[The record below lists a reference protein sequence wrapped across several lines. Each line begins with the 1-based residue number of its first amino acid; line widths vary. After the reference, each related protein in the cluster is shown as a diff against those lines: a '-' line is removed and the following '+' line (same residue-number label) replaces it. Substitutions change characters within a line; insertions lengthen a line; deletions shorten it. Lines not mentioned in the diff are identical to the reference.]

1 MEATAH
7 TAAETPPSNAEGI
20 STVGTLRRISET
32 VLSIFHNRLELLTT
46 ELKEEKHWAVGTL
59 VLAVIAAGLAFT
71 SIVAILVTV
80 AVLVPEDARKWVM
93 LGICAV
99 TIGGLLYCIMSL
111 RAKLKR
117 PAMLHDTLAELKKD
131 IECLKEN

>member
-20 STVGTLRRISET
+20 STAGTLRRISET
-32 VLSIFHNRLELLTT
+32 VLSILHNRLELLTT
-46 ELKEEKHWAVGTL
+46 ELKVEKHWAVGTL
-59 VLAVIAAGLAFT
+59 VLAVLAAGLAFT
-71 SIVAILVTV
+71 SIIAILVTV
-80 AVLVPEDARKWVM
+80 AFLAPPEARKWVM

-99 TIGGLLYCIMSL
+99 SIGGLLYSVMSL
-111 RAKLKR
+111 RAKFKR